1 MKEVNLIMDKNN
13 KYYQELDRIV
23 QSTLI
28 NIYSIANREGKI
40 VLLNFD
46 PKVNTDKCIIE
57 IARIAVHVWR
67 FEVEVDLPLFKY
79 LMFKFKNRDIIV
91 KRYKKFA
98 ENKIDVQE
106 LKSFVAK
113 SYVKTTMI
121 FDEIYNEYY
130 KPLKK
135 GFGE

>member
-1 MKEVNLIMDKNN
+1 MDKINE
-13 KYYQELDRIV
+13 YYQELDRIV

-57 IARIAVHVWR
+57 IARIAVNVWR
-67 FEVEVDLPLFKY
+67 FEIEVDLPLFKY
-79 LMFKFKNRDIIV
+79 LMFKLKNKDMKI

-106 LKSFVAK
+106 LKNFVAK

-121 FDEIYNEYY
+121 FDEIYSEYY

-135 GFGE
+135 GKEE

>member
-1 MKEVNLIMDKNN
+1 MDKNN
-13 KYYQELDRIV
+13 EYYQELDRIV

-28 NIYSIANREGKI
+28 NIYSIANKEGKI
-40 VLLNFD
+40 VLINFD

-57 IARIAVHVWR
+57 IARIAVSLWR

-91 KRYKKFA
+91 KRYRKFV

-106 LKSFVAK
+106 LKKFVAK

-135 GFGE
+135 GFEE